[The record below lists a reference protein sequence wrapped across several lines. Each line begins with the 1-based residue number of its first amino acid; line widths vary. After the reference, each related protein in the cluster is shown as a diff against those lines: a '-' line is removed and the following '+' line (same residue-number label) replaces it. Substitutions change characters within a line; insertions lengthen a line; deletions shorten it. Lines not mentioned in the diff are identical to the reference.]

1 MHIDFE
7 NLWERLP
14 KAPVRFLGWGL
25 IGMWSNVMYLHPAVA
40 FPNLPEDS
48 RTAFDLAL
56 IAVMAIAA
64 ILARFLPGFAPLVGQ
79 RWAPPCALAL
89 LLASTSINFGAAIL
103 GSAPSAIMQA
113 ALIMGGIGA
122 AIMMLLTSEFFG
134 LIHPKRTILY
144 MSLGWLAGMVSA
156 VFLRALPLPYL
167 WISMTAIPV
176 VMLLCLW
183 RSYAS
188 LSASELSLTPS
199 SRFSFP
205 LLPLIPIVLCA
216 VVKRGLN
223 ALAPLEF
230 NTEAINDAGMIAA
243 ALIVLAGLTLRGGNL
258 NMRTLWKLGV
268 CLMTI
273 SVAAFTMAVQDWSS
287 EAVFAAGLGMAVL
300 STTAYYLLFLLM
312 TAILANISYRWG
324 VCALW
329 LFAIENATHLLAG
342 TGAMAGT
349 EWLMRI
355 AGAETVIWDTAFAVF
370 AVAAMM
376 VIALLFRRFSPDS
389 LWGLSIGDEEAFG
402 ESERLRCL
410 CERLIDEGGLTQRE
424 GEVLFMCM
432 QGKRPATIAEE
443 LFVGVSTVRTH
454 IKHFYAK
461 LGVHSRKELMELI
474 GARRAQ

>member
-1 MHIDFE
+1 MRVDFE
-7 NLWERLP
+7 SLWERLP

-25 IGMWSNVMYLHPAVA
+25 IGMWTNVMYLHPAVA
-40 FPNLPEDS
+40 FPDLPGNS
-48 RTAFDLAL
+48 RIVFDLIL
-56 IAVMAIAA
+56 ITVMMAA
-64 ILARFLPGFAPLVGQ
+64 AMLARFLPGFAPLIGR

-89 LLASTSINFGAAIL
+89 LLASTSVSFSAAIF
-103 GSAPSAIMQA
+103 GSPSPMIMWA
-113 ALIMGGIGA
+113 ALIAGGIGT
-122 AIMMLLTSEFFG
+122 AIMMLLISEFYG

-144 MSLGWLAGMVSA
+144 MSLGWLAGMTSA
-156 VFLRALPLPYL
+156 VFLRALPPSYL
-167 WISMTAIPV
+167 WVCMMAIPV

-188 LSASELSLTPS
+188 LSASELSLMPN

-216 VVKRGLN
+216 AVKRGLN
-223 ALAPLEF
+223 VLVLCDL
-230 NTEAINDAGMIAA
+230 NMEAVNDAGMIVAA
-243 ALIVLAGLTLRGGNL
+243 VVVLAGLALRGGNL
-258 NMRTLWKLGV
+258 NMRALWKLGV
-268 CLMTI
+268 ALMAASI
-273 SVAAFTMAVQDWSS
+273 AAFAVYVWAGLS
-287 EAVFAAGLGMAVL
+287 AVAFAAALGTVVL

-312 TAILANISYRWG
+312 TVILANISYRWG

-342 TGAMAGT
+342 TGAMVGM
-349 EWLMRI
+349 EWLMCD
-355 AGAETVIWDTAFAVF
+355 AGVGTGVLDAAFTLF
-370 AVAAMM
+370 SLAAMV
-376 VIALLFRRFSPDS
+376 VISLLFKRFSPDS

-410 CERLIDEGGLTQRE
+410 CEKLIDEGGLTQRE

-454 IKHFYAK
+454 IKHLYAK

-474 GARRAQ
+474 GARTA